1 MTRRDYADALRG
13 FALIGICAVNLPF
26 MAWGLLPFPEPSSIQ
41 DSAARALV
49 VGAFEAKFFILF
61 SFLFGFGLALQSRA
75 EAAGTLAAGAY
86 PRRLWGLL
94 LLGLA
99 HGSLLFP
106 GDILTSYALLGAL
119 FWRLRSAS
127 DRGMVRL
134 ALVGGIL
141 AFPAFGALDF
151 LSQTGGVPTPEEAAA
166 MIAAYRGGWGDLIT
180 QRVGDWLL
188 VSLLVLPLYNW
199 PMALAAFALGTL
211 AGRKNLLADPAKIIG
226 FCRRYRW
233 PLWAGAIL
241 GNGIAVAG
249 LLLGSDRLPISLPG
263 LALGGPCLAVIY
275 AGGLA
280 HLSESWIYRRLAEA
294 GQVSLSLYLGQ
305 SLAANGLMHGLDLF
319 ARLGPL
325 ACFGLALVLASGLI
339 LLAGPWLRVFR
350 YGPAEWLLRC
360 WTYRAWLA
368 FRR

>member
-13 FALIGICAVNLPF
+13 FALIGIFAVNLPF
-26 MAWGLLPFPEPSSIQ
+26 MAWGLLPFPEPSPVQ
-41 DSAARALV
+41 DIAARLLV

-75 EAAGTLAAGAY
+75 EAAGSLPPGAY

-106 GDILTSYALLGAL
+106 GDILTSYALLGAVL
-119 FWRLRSAS
+119 WRLRSAS
-127 DRGMVRL
+127 ERVLWRL
-134 ALVGGIL
+134 AFVGGLL
-141 AFPAFGALDF
+141 AFPAFGALDL
-151 LSQTGGVPTPEEAAA
+151 LSQTGGMPTPEEASAV
-166 MIAAYRGGWGDLIT
+166 IAAYRGGWHDIIL
-180 QRVGDWLL
+180 QRVEDWLL
-188 VSLLVLPLYNW
+188 VALLVLPLYNW

-211 AGRKNLLADPAKIIG
+211 AGRKNLLADPAVIVD

-233 PLWAGAIL
+233 PLWAGAIF

-249 LLLGSDRLPISLPG
+249 LLLGTERLPISLPG
-263 LALGGPCLAVIY
+263 LAVGGPCLAVLY

-280 HLSESWIYRRLAEA
+280 HASGTWIYRRLAEA

-305 SLAANGLMHGLDLF
+305 SLAANGLIHGLDLF
-319 ARLGPL
+319 ARLGPM
-325 ACFGLALVLASGLI
+325 ACLILALTLASGLI
-339 LLAGPWLRVFR
+339 LLAGPWLRIFR